1 MMKHNTSNS
10 NPKGVVIDLVKGSS
24 NGNDDVLLN
33 NLTSEKEVQEH
44 NNMSMTNNNVIFEQ
58 RWKI

>member
-1 MMKHNTSNS
+1 MKHNTSNS
-10 NPKGVVIDLVKGSS
+10 NPKGVVIDHVKGSS

>member
-1 MMKHNTSNS
+1 MKHNTSNS
-10 NPKGVVIDLVKGSS
+10 NPKGVVIDPVKGSS